1 MRGARARLA
10 SPNVETAP
18 LQAITSMVQEC
29 MTFLDATPDLD
40 TKVAL
45 IKTLV
50 TVSAGKARASR
61 SSPLRLSLTRPCRSS
76 WRLSARG

>member
-1 MRGARARLA
+1 
-10 SPNVETAP
+10 
-18 LQAITSMVQEC
+18 

-50 TVSAGKARASR
+50 TVSAGKARASAFHL
-61 SSPLRLSLTRPCRSS
+61 PCVWLTRRRRSS

>member
-1 MRGARARLA
+1 
-10 SPNVETAP
+10 
-18 LQAITSMVQEC
+18 

-50 TVSAGKARASR
+50 TVSAGKAR
-61 SSPLRLSLTRPCRSS
+61 LRTL
-76 WRLSARG
+76 ARAPARW